1 MTDPNDRAR
10 ANNPPR
16 RVNSSNGRD
25 DKRGV
30 WIAVIGALV
39 AFCAAIAFNVR
50 APEGRL
56 DGPGSG
62 STPTPAQ
69 GAQQTGGPPD
79 ADPARHVAPQAAESP
94 TAPGRETVGAP
105 VGSTPGASNQAN

>member
-10 ANNPPR
+10 DNNPPR

-39 AFCAAIAFNVR
+39 AFCAVR
-50 APEGRL
+50 RAAPQESLPMVSKNARMRRM
-56 DGPGSG
+56 SRR
-62 STPTPAQ
+62 S
-69 GAQQTGGPPD
+69 
-79 ADPARHVAPQAAESP
+79 ARHTTWA
-94 TAPGRETVGAP
+94 
-105 VGSTPGASNQAN
+105 